1 MKLLRAAERVAVPWK
16 NGGGVTREVAAWPQ
30 SAGFEDFDW
39 RVSIAEV
46 AEAGPF
52 SRFEN
57 IDRTLAILSGCM
69 VLDFAERSV
78 TLDAASAPFAFAGDA
93 ACHGTPIG
101 GPVTDLNVM
110 TRRGRCTSRVERAT
124 QATLADALVVA
135 IATTRLGDQTLERF
149 DAALVDDA
157 VALNGE
163 AFIIVLI

>member
-1 MKLLRAAERVAVPWK
+1 MKLLRAAERIAQPWK
-16 NGGGVTREVAAWPQ
+16 NGGGVTREVAVWPQ
-30 SAGFEDFDW
+30 GAGLEDFDW

-46 AEAGPF
+46 AAAGPF
-52 SRFEN
+52 SRFEST
-57 IDRTLAILSGCM
+57 DRTLAILEGRM
-69 VLDFAERSV
+69 RLDFADRGV

-93 ACHGTPIG
+93 ACQGAPIG

-110 TRRGRCTSRVERAT
+110 TRRGRCTSRVERVT

-163 AFIIVLI
+163 AFVIVLT